1 MDCSLQT
8 VATKQLHVIGLDFC
22 PQQRS
27 SCGLGL
33 RRKIQAHKS
42 SKQWVAKAI
51 SPGGRKPTLVG
62 DGHKPLAVSPAVRAL
77 LGSKSLRL

>member
-1 MDCSLQT
+1 MLSPDSSNDAVACNWSGHLSP
-8 VATKQLHVIGLDFC
+8 ATKQL
-22 PQQRS
+22 R
-27 SCGLGL
+27 LGL

-77 LGSKSLRL
+77 LGSKSLRQ